1 MSAEIEQMYR
11 IKEVLKRVPL
21 SRALFYRL
29 VKQHQAPQPVRLSER
44 TAMWKASEI
53 NAWLREKGINA

>member
-1 MSAEIEQMYR
+1 MYR
-11 IKEVLKRVPL
+11 IKDVLKRVPL

-29 VKQHQAPQPVRLSER
+29 VKNHHAPQPIRLSER